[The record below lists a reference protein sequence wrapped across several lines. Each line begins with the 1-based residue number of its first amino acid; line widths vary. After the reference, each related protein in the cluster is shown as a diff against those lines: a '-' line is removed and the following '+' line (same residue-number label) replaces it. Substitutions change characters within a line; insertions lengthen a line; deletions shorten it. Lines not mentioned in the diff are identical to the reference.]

1 MKYLLAFLVLSV
13 IIIVHELGHFI
24 IAKASG
30 VVVTEFSLGMGPRIL
45 KFTRKGTMYSIKL
58 FFFGGSCRMLGEEED
73 DNSEGSFNSKSVW
86 KRMAIIVAGP
96 LFNFIFAFV
105 LAVILIGKAGYDPCV
120 VYSVNDNSAAYDAGL
135 ESGDHIVKINGKNI
149 NFYGDYSLYLIEH
162 EGEVMDITYERDG
175 KKYTTTLVPEYIA
188 EQEVYQMGVQMN
200 ADTPTLYSVIE
211 DTPAEK
217 AGLQKGDRILS
228 INGIEIN
235 ITDEVSG
242 AVQQSAGREL
252 TVVVERDGE
261 EMTFTFTPEKV
272 MNDAYYDMGMY
283 MSAARVHGTPWETIK
298 YSFKEVGYWIE
309 TVFKSFKFLFTGKA
323 SVNDVAGPVGIVTAI
338 GDVVDESKSDGA
350 MYVFLN
356 LVNWSIMISAN
367 LGVMN
372 LLPIPA
378 LDGGRLMF
386 LIIEAVRRKPVPRDK
401 EGMVHFVGIVL
412 LMIIMV
418 AVLFNDIRKLF

>member
-58 FFFGGSCRMLGEEED
+58 FFFGGSCRMLGDEED

-120 VYSVNDNSAAYDAGL
+120 VHSVNNNSAAYDAGL
-135 ESGDHIVKINGKNI
+135 EAGDHIIKINGKNI
-149 NFYGDYSLYLIEH
+149 NFCGDYSLYLIEH

-175 KKYTTTLVPEYIA
+175 KKHTTTLVPEYVA

-211 DTPAEK
+211 DTPAQK

-242 AVQQSAGREL
+242 AVQQSEGSEL
-252 TVVVERDGE
+252 TVVVERNGE
-261 EMTFTFTPEKV
+261 EMTFTFT
-272 MNDAYYDMGMY
+272 
-283 MSAARVHGTPWETIK
+283 W
-298 YSFKEVGYWIE
+298 SFTRTRE
-309 TVFKSFKFLFTGKA
+309 
-323 SVNDVAGPVGIVTAI
+323 
-338 GDVVDESKSDGA
+338 
-350 MYVFLN
+350 
-356 LVNWSIMISAN
+356 
-367 LGVMN
+367 
-372 LLPIPA
+372 
-378 LDGGRLMF
+378 
-386 LIIEAVRRKPVPRDK
+386 
-401 EGMVHFVGIVL
+401 
-412 LMIIMV
+412 
-418 AVLFNDIRKLF
+418 